1 MKKEGVI
8 SVESPYYRGSFEEAE
23 KLLETEPACLIFD
36 VREEDEYLTGH
47 AKNAVLYP
55 LDTISAESAA
65 EKIPSLET
73 PVLVYCRSGRR
84 SREAA
89 SKLAAMGYS
98 RVYDVGSLVGWPYG
112 LEW

>member
-1 MKKEGVI
+1 MERKYCRV
-8 SVESPYYRGSFEEAE
+8 SFEEA
-23 KLLETEPACLIFD
+23 KRLLDTEPSCRIFD
-36 VREEDEYLTGH
+36 VREEEEYVTGH
-47 AKNAVLYP
+47 AQNAVLYP
-55 LDTISAESAA
+55 LDTITAESAA
-65 EKIPSLET
+65 EQIPSLDT

-89 SKLAAMGYS
+89 EKLAAFGYG